1 MDLAEAELQNGKENK
16 NRSMYSSTAE
26 LIENYRVSWQEGLGS
41 SPPPQRITLKGSRRT
56 IFFFQWWE
64 VLQETILPRSCL
76 CLGSRKTH
84 VLTDA
89 DFVKGRA
96 GFYLKCFQVTGIVNQ
111 DSITVF

>member
-56 IFFFQWWE
+56 IFFFP
-64 VLQETILPRSCL
+64 VVGGAPRNNSAQELPVPGEQKDPCPDR
-76 CLGSRKTH
+76 R
-84 VLTDA
+84 
-89 DFVKGRA
+89 
-96 GFYLKCFQVTGIVNQ
+96 
-111 DSITVF
+111 